1 MGYTLFDLDT
11 GTLTLNFSEPMLV
24 SSLTASGGT
33 LKLQAHVTTPPSSGE
48 EDYNVTSLR
57 CPTCSNGNLLS
68 LQISTQDLNAIKLK
82 PQVCTD
88 ISDCWITIPAP
99 GDLLTDMLGNNIIPL
114 PTNLHDTRRT
124 PVAFLPDTTQPQLLY
139 FELDLSNR
147 TITLV
152 FSEPVSVGSLISSG
166 ITLLSSPSQTHED
179 YIHTFQQLTP
189 VSQDGTRIECLM
201 SSDDVSAILIRTE
214 LAVSIVS

>member
-11 GTLTLNFSEPMLV
+11 GTLTLSFSEPMLV
-24 SSLTASGGT
+24 SSLTTSGALG
-33 LKLQAHVTTPPSSGE
+33 LQAHVTTPPLSGE
-48 EDYNVTSLR
+48 EDYNITSLS

-68 LQISTQDLNAIKLK
+68 LQINTQDLNAIKLK

-99 GDLLTDMLGNNIIPL
+99 GDLLTDMLGNNILPL
-114 PTNLHDTRRT
+114 PTDLHDTRRT
-124 PVAFLPDTTQPQLLY
+124 PVAFLPDTSQPQLLY

-152 FSEPVSVGSLISSG
+152 FNEPVSVGSLVSSG
-166 ITLLSSPSQTHED
+166 ITLLSSLSQTHED
-179 YIHTFQQLTP
+179 YIHTFQQLTS
-189 VSQDGTRIECLM
+189 VSQDGTTIECLM
-201 SSDDVSAILIRTE
+201 SSDDVSAILIRTG
-214 LAVSIVS
+214 LAVSAVS